1 MSRAQI
7 DSCRIDIGIVV
18 DPFPVYVVMCSVT
31 NYHELLAGESLKL
44 ANNLRPFRV
53 PTRTCGL
60 NLDLNCRRGYAQQY
74 H

>member
-31 NYHELLAGESLKL
+31 GESLKL